1 VGTNNRLNGVFNSFD
16 SFNNKLSPK
25 NRLIDMYSSYFSFH
39 HSDRKN
45 SNTRK
50 TYLHHLDKI
59 VFNVLSDPK
68 IAVVI
73 SNASIKNQVTISIAY
88 IHTYDSS
95 IVKTIYY
102 TVNIT
107 FTEVKLF
114 TIRYGLN

>member
-1 VGTNNRLNGVFNSFD
+1 
-16 SFNNKLSPK
+16 
-25 NRLIDMYSSYFSFH
+25 MYSSYFSFH

-59 VFNVLSDPK
+59 VFNVSSDPK
-68 IAVVI
+68 IAVII
-73 SNASIKNQVTISIAY
+73 SNTSIKNQVTTFIAH
-88 IHTYDSS
+88 IHTYGSS

-107 FTEVKLF
+107 STEVELF